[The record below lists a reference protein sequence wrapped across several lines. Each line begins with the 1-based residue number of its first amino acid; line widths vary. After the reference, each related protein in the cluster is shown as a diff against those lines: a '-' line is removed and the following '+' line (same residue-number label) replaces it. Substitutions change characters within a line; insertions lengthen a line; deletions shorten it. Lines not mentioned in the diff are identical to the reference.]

1 MMKGIL
7 VVSLLFISVG
17 AMAEESFEGV
27 GIVLSQKDGIIH
39 VVNTL
44 NSSPAQNAGIKSDEL
59 ITAVDGVSIT
69 NGDLGNIVSL
79 IRGPA
84 GTQVSLTIA
93 DSANIHERNVL
104 MTRVKFVLDCFMEGI
119 YQLTTNG
126 AGAVRATMI
135 SGIIGDQPVMWNI
148 TGNSI
153 FGSYKGETINLD
165 YMENAGSA
173 MIMGFIHGQ
182 RIQWN
187 GLGPN
192 TFSGDQVC
200 IQ

>member
-1 MMKGIL
+1 MKGIL
-7 VVSLLFISVG
+7 VVSLLLISVG
-17 AMAEESFEGV
+17 AMAGESFEGV
-27 GIVLSQKDGIIH
+27 GIVLSQKVGITH

-44 NSSPAQNAGIKSDEL
+44 NNSPASNAGIKSDEL
-59 ITAVDGVSIT
+59 INAVDGVSIV
-69 NGDLGNIVSL
+69 GSDLTKIVGL

-84 GTQVSLTIA
+84 GTQVSLTIV
-93 DSANIHERNVL
+93 DSQNIHERNVL
-104 MTRVKFVLDCFMEGI
+104 MTRVKFVLDCFMEGT

-126 AGAVRATMI
+126 IGNNHPTAI

-148 TGNSI
+148 MGNSI
-153 FGSYKGETINLD
+153 FGPYKGETINLD

-182 RIQWN
+182 RIQWY
-187 GLGPN
+187 GAGPN
-192 TFSGDQVC
+192 IFTGNQTC